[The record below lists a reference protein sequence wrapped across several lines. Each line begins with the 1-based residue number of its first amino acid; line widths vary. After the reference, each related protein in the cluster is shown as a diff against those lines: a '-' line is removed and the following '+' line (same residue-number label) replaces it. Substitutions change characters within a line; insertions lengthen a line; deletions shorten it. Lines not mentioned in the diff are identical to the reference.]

1 MDRRNWNEIKDY
13 CIQKEKLAQREIE
26 DIFKV
31 DTSGKKSQLI
41 QHYTEA
47 SCYRHIVDMI
57 ECIELSIIKEK
68 FT

>member
-1 MDRRNWNEIKDY
+1 MDRKNWDEIKNY
-13 CIQKEKLAQREIE
+13 CAQKEKSAQREIA
-26 DIFKV
+26 DILKT
-31 DTSGKKSQLI
+31 DTAGKKSQLV

-57 ECIELSIIKEK
+57 ECIELSVIKEK